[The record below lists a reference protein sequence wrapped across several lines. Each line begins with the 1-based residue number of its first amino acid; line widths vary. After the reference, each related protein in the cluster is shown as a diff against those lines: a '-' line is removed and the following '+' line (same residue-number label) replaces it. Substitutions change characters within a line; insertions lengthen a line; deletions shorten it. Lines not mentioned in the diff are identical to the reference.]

1 MLPTIH
7 DYSFCYS
14 YNTTSYSVVLLNS
27 TIKKITTTST
37 SCCPPLV
44 IGTEL
49 RTLLMFYGIPSKE
62 HGKNVSAM
70 RGKYAKLKEEN
81 AKPVSYMKWTVPEE
95 ERLMELKEKEIEL
108 KDTELGRQRQEQI
121 NDAKKTLDSMDP
133 MERIDLLKK
142 YAGEEAV
149 EEEVREVTQC
159 EDE

>member
-1 MLPTIH
+1 
-7 DYSFCYS
+7 
-14 YNTTSYSVVLLNS
+14 
-27 TIKKITTTST
+27 
-37 SCCPPLV
+37 
-44 IGTEL
+44 
-49 RTLLMFYGIPSKE
+49 
-62 HGKNVSAM
+62 M

-95 ERLMELKEKEIEL
+95 ERLMELKENEIEL